1 MPRRSLLDESQVI
14 SYRHVL
20 LGARNATLTLAAPGE
35 PPRDYTDLMSAY
47 GAVNFG
53 HRNPDID
60 PATGM
65 TADIAGCFYPPEADL
80 VADWLCERLGLPGHR
95 VLFQVGG
102 SFAVSTALALAAR
115 ARPGRILAMEGA
127 FHGLGQDTLAVTGIQ
142 HDIALQAGPGV
153 TRLGEYVDFLAPGA
167 PAPDWGRYSCLL
179 FEPVQGANGYVP
191 LPREWLR
198 GLAARARSAGVVVIA
213 DEVQS
218 GYYRHGALSVAR
230 SWDLTPD
237 ILLFSKSMTN
247 GGYPLSSVVYDSGL
261 SRDMPDPVRLAHTFQ
276 TGVLG
281 YRAAAAVAR
290 YLDAAPVADLA
301 AAVERRLSAAADTI
315 AGLGAGRVHVSGPTL
330 SFELP
335 QGLSRDVVR
344 RCFLDGVIPFVGG
357 HRAERIRVA
366 PPVTIPAAQLAGAL
380 DALTETVSA
389 VSAVSAADAISAR
402 TRPAASI

>member
-14 SYRHVL
+14 SRDHVL

-35 PPRDYTDLMSAY
+35 APHDYTDLMSAY

-60 PATGM
+60 PAAGM
-65 TADIAGCFYPPEADL
+65 TADISGCFYPPEADT
-80 VADWLCERLGLPGHR
+80 VADWLCERLGLPDHR
-95 VLFQVGG
+95 VLFQIGG

-153 TRLGEYVDFLAPGA
+153 TALARHVDFLAPGA
-167 PAPDWGRYSCLL
+167 PAPDWGPYSCLL

-191 LPREWLR
+191 LPQEWLR
-198 GLAARARSAGVVVIA
+198 GLAEQARTAGVVVIA

-218 GYYRHGALSVAR
+218 GYYRHGELSVAR
-230 SWDLTPD
+230 SWGLTPD

-247 GGYPLSSVVYDSGL
+247 GVYPLSAVVFDSGL
-261 SRDMPDPVRLAHTFQ
+261 GHGAPDPVRLAHTFQ

-281 YRAAAAVAR
+281 HRAAASVTR
-290 YLDAAPVADLA
+290 YLDATPVADLA
-301 AAVERRLSAAADTI
+301 AGAERLLRATAGTLADLD
-315 AGLGAGRVHVSGPTL
+315 GVRRVHVTGPTL

-335 QGLSRDVVR
+335 RGLSRAVVR
-344 RCFLDGVIPFVGG
+344 RCFLGGVIAFVGG
-357 HRAERIRVA
+357 HGGERIRVA
-366 PPVTIPAAQLAGAL
+366 PPVTTPPGQLADAL
-380 DALTETVSA
+380 DTLTEA
-389 VSAVSAADAISAR
+389 VSAEVTADA
-402 TRPAASI
+402 RPAASI